1 MTDHDKTLS
10 TRLGQAGGVFIG
22 AYIVIEQV
30 VLPIFRPLAR
40 LLVKLP
46 PVVWIE
52 HASAKLPPY
61 GALVALAIPLVIA
74 EPAKW
79 FGLFL
84 IAESQVMLGTSVII
98 LAYLVSLL
106 IVDRIYDAAR
116 SNLFKISWFA
126 RMMTWLVAVR
136 DAMLERLR
144 TAAAGRWIR
153 AKVKAIFGAAA

>member
-1 MTDHDKTLS
+1 MTDHESTLAR
-10 TRLGQAGGVFIG
+10 RLGQAGGVLVG
-22 AYIVIEQV
+22 AYIVIEQL

-52 HASAKLPPY
+52 KWAARLPPY
-61 GALVALAIPLVIA
+61 GALIALAIPLVVA

-84 IAESQVMLGTSVII
+84 IAESQVLLGTSVIV
-98 LAYLVSLL
+98 LAYLVSLT
-106 IVDRIYDAAR
+106 IVDRIYEAAR
-116 SNLFKISWFA
+116 PNLLQIAWFA
-126 RMMTWLVAVR
+126 KIMFWLVAVR

-144 TAAAGRWIR
+144 TASPGRWVR
-153 AKVKAIFGAAA
+153 AKVKAIFGAA